1 MNATILN
8 ARARYFEATSETPW
22 MSVKYMIS
30 GSARYQV
37 GRSEYEV
44 GQGRCLILNNGSPYR
59 ITINSSDTVESL
71 VVFFPPDHV
80 ASMIG
85 SLTHTDEQLLDNPFT
100 ASDSSFRFQ
109 ESIYLVDR
117 SFREALGNIQRE
129 NLISENRRGLTHESV
144 EALFRTCLSS
154 QSDITRD
161 LKRLDAIRPA
171 TRQELQR
178 RLTIARDYLLSNYS
192 AKLSL
197 NQIAGICGLSPYHL
211 SRQFKT
217 VYGIPPMTFLRDFR
231 LSRAIALLR
240 STNKTVLDV
249 CLEVGFESPTTL
261 SSRIKALTGSSPR
274 KLRKE

>member
-1 MNATILN
+1 
-8 ARARYFEATSETPW
+8 
-22 MSVKYMIS
+22 
-30 GSARYQV
+30 
-37 GRSEYEV
+37 
-44 GQGRCLILNNGSPYR
+44 
-59 ITINSSDTVESL
+59 
-71 VVFFPPDHV
+71 
-80 ASMIG
+80 
-85 SLTHTDEQLLDNPFT
+85 LDNPFT